1 VIDQAGPARRH
12 RPENIVTQI
21 SDLIGHTPLFEL
33 CRTESGTR
41 LLLKLEQ
48 LNPTGST
55 KVRMAERMISEGERS
70 GRLRPGGRI
79 VEPTS
84 GNTGLALALLAIE
97 RGYRFTAVVDRHAC
111 AEKLRA
117 MAALDAE
124 LIYVDGENTG
134 GPRTIERRRVA
145 RELAEAEGAYW
156 PDQHNNPG
164 NRAGYAGLARELL
177 VDLDGD
183 VDYLISAIGT
193 GGSLCGTAAELRRLG
208 SSVVTV
214 GVEPAGSIIFG
225 GSGGK
230 YWQTGS
236 GSPQGFPVGTNVDF
250 SVLDQGVQVADVE
263 AFACARVLARRTG
276 LMVGGST
283 GAAVHEALGRL
294 AGLPAGSTV
303 VTMVSDAG
311 EKYLDTV
318 FHDDWLRERDLLD
331 PGAEHRIDHILA
343 LFSRPRGTAADL
355 GAGLGSQPPA
365 IDGVIVS
372 AAAGRRAVPAVAP
385 A

>member
-1 VIDQAGPARRH
+1 VSDKAGTARRL
-12 RPENIVTQI
+12 ENIVT
-21 SDLIGHTPLFEL
+21 SASELIGRTPLFEL
-33 CRTESGTR
+33 CRTDAGTR

-55 KVRMAERMISEGERS
+55 KVRMAERMILEGERS
-70 GRLRPGGRI
+70 GRLGVGGHI

-117 MAALDAE
+117 MAALGVE
-124 LIYVDGENTG
+124 LVYVGGENTG
-134 GPRTIERRRVA
+134 GPRTMERRRVA
-145 RELAEAEGAYW
+145 QRLAEAEGAYW

-164 NRAGYAGLARELL
+164 NRAGYAGLAHELL
-177 VDLDGD
+177 ADLDGD

-193 GGSLCGTAAELRRLG
+193 GGSLCGTSAELRRLG

-225 GSGGK
+225 GPGGP

-236 GSPQGFPVGTNVDF
+236 GSPEGFPVGRNVDYA
-250 SVLDQGVQVADVE
+250 VLDHGVQVGDVE

-283 GAAVHEALGRL
+283 GAAMHEALGRL

-303 VTMVSDAG
+303 VTLVCDAG

-318 FHDDWLRERDLLD
+318 FHDDWMRERGLLD
-331 PGAEHRIDHILA
+331 PEAEHRIDHVLA
-343 LFSRPRGTAADL
+343 LFSRPRRPVTA
-355 GAGLGSQPPA
+355 S
-365 IDGVIVS
+365 S
-372 AAAGRRAVPAVAP
+372 AAADPGTVAAAPLAAAPEAVVARSL

>member
-1 VIDQAGPARRH
+1 MSVARR
-12 RPENIVTQI
+12 PDNVVTRA
-21 SDLIGHTPLFEL
+21 SELIGRTPLFEL
-33 CRTESGTR
+33 CRTAAGTR
-41 LLLKLEQ
+41 LLLKLEH

-55 KVRMAERMISEGERS
+55 KVRMAERMITEAERD
-70 GRLRPGGRI
+70 GRLRPGGHI

-84 GNTGLALALLAIE
+84 GNTGLALALLAVE

-117 MAALDAE
+117 MAALGAE
-124 LIYVDGENTG
+124 LVFVGGENTG

-145 RELAEAEGAYW
+145 GELARTEGAYW

-164 NRAGYAGLARELL
+164 NAGGYVGLAHELL
-177 VDLDGD
+177 ADLAGD
-183 VDYLISAIGT
+183 VDYLVSAIGT

-208 SSVVTV
+208 SRVVTV

-225 GSGGK
+225 GPGGR

-236 GSPQGFPVGTNVDF
+236 GSPPGFPVGTNVDF
-250 SVLDQGVQVADVE
+250 SVLDQGVRVGDVE

-294 AGLPAGSTV
+294 AGLPAGATV
-303 VTMVSDAG
+303 VTLVSDAG

-318 FHDDWLRERDLLD
+318 FHDDWLRERGLLD
-331 PGAEHRIDHILA
+331 AGAEHRIDHVLA
-343 LFSRPRGTAADL
+343 LFSRPRNPPAAVALAAEAVPAGTAA
-355 GAGLGSQPPA
+355 
-365 IDGVIVS
+365 
-372 AAAGRRAVPAVAP
+372 
-385 A
+385 